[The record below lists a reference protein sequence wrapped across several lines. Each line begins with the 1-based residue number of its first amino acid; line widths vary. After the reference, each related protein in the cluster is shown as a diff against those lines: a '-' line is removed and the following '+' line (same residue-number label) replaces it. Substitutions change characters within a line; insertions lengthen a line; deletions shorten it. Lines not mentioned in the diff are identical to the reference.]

1 VTHLK
6 FCGLTRPEDA
16 RLGAALGAWALGVVL
31 WPQSPRGIT
40 AAQAAAVFAG
50 VPGGVERVGVFVRP
64 TLEEVR
70 SAIEAAGLTVVQ
82 VHGIDDL
89 TPFIALG
96 RPLVQAARL
105 EAGEV
110 RPAPHHDATLLLDAH
125 DPVRQG
131 GTGRTIEWSAA
142 ADVSA
147 TRRVLL
153 AGGLTPAN
161 VATAIAIVRPWGVDV
176 ASGVETSPG
185 LKDHERMRR
194 FAEAVRASATG
205 TGQRT

>member
-16 RLGAALGAWALGVVL
+16 RLGAELGAWALGVVL
-31 WPQSPRGIT
+31 WPRSPRGIT
-40 AAQAAAVFAG
+40 AAQAEAVFAG

-64 TLEEVR
+64 TLDDVAA
-70 SAIEAAGLTVVQ
+70 AIEAADLTVVQ
-82 VHGIDDL
+82 LHDVEDIA
-89 TPFIALG
+89 PFFALR

-105 EAGEV
+105 EGGEV
-110 RPAPHHDATLLLDAH
+110 RPAAHHDATLLLDAH
-125 DPVRQG
+125 DPVRHG
-131 GTGRTIEWSAA
+131 GTGIPIDWAAA

-161 VATAIAIVRPWGVDV
+161 VATAIAVARPWGVDV
-176 ASGVETSPG
+176 ASGVEVAPG
-185 LKDHERMRR
+185 IKDHDKMRR
-194 FAEAVRASATG
+194 FAAAVKELA
-205 TGQRT
+205 